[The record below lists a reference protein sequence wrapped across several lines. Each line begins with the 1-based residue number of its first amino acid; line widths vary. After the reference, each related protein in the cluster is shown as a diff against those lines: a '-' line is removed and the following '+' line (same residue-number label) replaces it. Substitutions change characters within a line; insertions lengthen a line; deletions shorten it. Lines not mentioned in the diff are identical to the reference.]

1 MPILHLHLRSFKGL
15 SLVDVLIKVLL
26 FQVLE
31 EKIIAF
37 VKSELKALKEDLRP
51 GPSQVPEKHRHEDEV
66 VDAKEAEQRH
76 TDKADFHRITQS
88 FLRQMKQD
96 LLADSLQT
104 SKCTIGAA
112 ALAARETRTVLQ
124 GCG

>member
-1 MPILHLHLRSFKGL
+1 MPIVHLHLCLFKGL
-15 SLVDVLIKVLL
+15 SLVDVLIQVLL

-37 VKSELKALKEDLRP
+37 VKNELKALKEDLQP
-51 GPSQVPEKHRHEDEV
+51 ESSQVPEKQRHEDEV

-76 TDKADFHRITQS
+76 TDKADFLKITLS

-96 LLADSLQT
+96 LLADSLQG
-104 SKCTIGAA
+104 SKCCFVSKLHTTNAQ
-112 ALAARETRTVLQ
+112 LELSR
-124 GCG
+124 

>member
-1 MPILHLHLRSFKGL
+1 MPILHLHLSLFKGL

-26 FQVLE
+26 FQDLE
-31 EKIIAF
+31 EKIIVF

-51 GPSQVPEKHRHEDEV
+51 GSSQVPEKQRHEDEV
-66 VDAKEAEQRH
+66 VDAKEAEQRR
-76 TDKADFHRITQS
+76 TDKADFLRITLS
-88 FLRQMKQD
+88 FLRKMKQD

-104 SKCTIGAA
+104 SKCTIGAVT
-112 ALAARETRTVLQ
+112 LATRETRTVLQ